1 MRIARIIHESS
12 PFPVIALERDGAL
25 YDVAELDLRFA
36 TPRTRELLGTA
47 SDFFSR
53 IIALGGAGLD
63 ELDQRLAAGY
73 RPTEARL
80 APGSFLWLPPCE
92 PDRAMLVH
100 VTRDHRGELA
110 VRLGNARAILGHVAA
125 APFPHSETR
134 PTIALGIAAILGDE
148 LRRATVS
155 ASRRAILGAA
165 IVNDWSAR
173 DLEERGL
180 SPLHCSD
187 FATQLGP
194 VLVTMDALDAA
205 PILRAQIR
213 VGGAIV
219 AEGALA
225 DPLGALAEAVACAS
239 QLVDLHAGDIVTLA
253 TPLASIEP
261 VAHGVPVELL
271 VERFG
276 KLVGTA
282 ARAPALASWKR

>member
-36 TPRTRELLGTA
+36 TARTRELLGGA
-47 SDFFSR
+47 CDFFSR

-80 APGSFLWLPPCE
+80 APGSFLWLPPCD
-92 PDRAMLVH
+92 PDRALLVH
-100 VTRDHRGELA
+100 VTRDHHGELA
-110 VRLGNARAILGHVAA
+110 VRLGNARAILGHEAA
-125 APFPHSETR
+125 APFPHEETR
-134 PTIALGIAAILGDE
+134 PAPGLGIAAIVGDE
-148 LRRATVS
+148 LCRATIS
-155 ASRRAILGAA
+155 AARRAILGVA

-180 SPLHCSD
+180 GPLHCRD

-194 VLVTMDALDAA
+194 VLVTTDALLDA

-213 VGGAIV
+213 VGSVIV

-225 DPLGALAEAVACAS
+225 DPLDALAEAVACAS
-239 QLVDLHAGDIVTLA
+239 QLVELHAGDLVTLA
-253 TPLASIEP
+253 TPLAPIDP
-261 VAHGVPVELL
+261 VAHGAPVELL
-271 VERFG
+271 IERLG

-282 ARAPALASWKR
+282 ARSPALASWRR